1 MTIKRAATAVL
12 EYLLGFFA
20 LAVFAAYAFA
30 QGAPT
35 PERFVSAFKLASSLA
50 ALELA
55 VLLWRKAA
63 ANQLTKPINRLI
75 IGANVWLIVGGA
87 AAVLQQWWLLQLY
100 QRFGEASLFAAMLA
114 VGLVTAWLPGGF
126 VGAIGSAQRV
136 RLASGALFGAVALAL
151 GVAVAY
157 KGDVRLAA
165 VLPVIALSWLNRA
178 LQLYAS
184 KNYTNY
190 SNN

>member
-1 MTIKRAATAVL
+1 MTIKRALITVL

-35 PERFVSAFKLASSLA
+35 PERFVSAFKLASCLA
-50 ALELA
+50 ALELEL
-55 VLLWRKAA
+55 LLWRKATA
-63 ANQLTKPINRLI
+63 AKPINRLI

-87 AAVLQQWWLLQLY
+87 AAFLQQWWLLQLY

-126 VGAIGSAQRV
+126 VGALGSAQRV
-136 RLASGALFGAVALAL
+136 RLASSALFGAVALAL

-184 KNYTNY
+184 KNYNKY
-190 SNN
+190 SNK